1 MFGRFSLEF
10 QYMYIVDVH
19 LINLKRREVNE
30 CLYKYSIELDCE
42 DMCWRQRSL
51 TFLERLLTHN
61 VVNVAMIE
69 SQKPFY
75 KMKTILLIHKKNCF
89 WNFNVRYNHT
99 FD

>member
-30 CLYKYSIELDCE
+30 CLNKYLIELDYE
-42 DMCWRQRSL
+42 EMCWRQRSL
-51 TFLERLLTHN
+51 TFLKRLLIHN

-75 KMKTILLIHKKNCF
+75 KMKTILLIHKKICF
-89 WNFNVRYNHT
+89 WNFNIRYNYT
-99 FD
+99 CD